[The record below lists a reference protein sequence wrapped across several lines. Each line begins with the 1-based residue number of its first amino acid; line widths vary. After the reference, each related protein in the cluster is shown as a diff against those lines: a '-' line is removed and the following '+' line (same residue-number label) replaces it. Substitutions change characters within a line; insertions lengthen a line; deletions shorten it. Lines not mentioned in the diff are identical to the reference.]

1 MAGRIVILN
10 GAPRSGKT
18 SIARAIQRRLDG
30 VWINLGVDIY
40 RHAAPDWLQ
49 PAIGLRPGGE
59 RRDIERHLPLL
70 FAGLYESIAAHS
82 RVGLDVVVDI
92 GHHDAHS
99 ERLHI
104 LQHSA
109 RRLVGLPVLL
119 VGVRGP
125 RSWSVGPIQRPD
137 RRASTTGPAATAA
150 SRRRFSPG
158 RRRCMIRGST
168 TWRSTPGPCRP
179 TRAAARSATG
189 STDGTTRPRR
199 YGGSPGWSELRAA
212 LVPDGRPALGRRSK
226 HDQEQRGS
234 SRRHKPLIWRRFD

>member
-30 VWINLGVDIY
+30 VWMNLGVDVY
-40 RHAAPDWLQ
+40 RQAVPDWLQ

-70 FAGLYESIAAHS
+70 FAGLYESIAAQS

-99 ERLHI
+99 EPLHI

-109 RRLVGLPVLL
+109 RRLVGLPVLV
-119 VGVRGP
+119 VGVRCP
-125 RSWSVGPIQRPD
+125 L
-137 RRASTTGPAATAA
+137 PAILA
-150 SRRRFSPG
+150 R
-158 RRRCMIRGST
+158 
-168 TWRSTPGPCRP
+168 
-179 TRAAARSATG
+179 RAAAEAGREGVYDRAGTDGGIPASILAWQTQVHDPGIYDVEVDTG
-189 STDGTTRPRR
+189 SMSPDACCSKIREGLATWDHTTSAIRR
-199 YGGSPGWSELRAA
+199 IARMG
-212 LVPDGRPALGRRSK
+212 
-226 HDQEQRGS
+226 
-234 SRRHKPLIWRRFD
+234 